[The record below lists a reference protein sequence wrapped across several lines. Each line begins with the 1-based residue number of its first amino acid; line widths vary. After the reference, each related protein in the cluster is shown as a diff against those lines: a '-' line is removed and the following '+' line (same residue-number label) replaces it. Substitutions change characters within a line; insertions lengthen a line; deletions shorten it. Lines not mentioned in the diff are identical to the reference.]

1 MPALSLLL
9 RAASN
14 SHISHG
20 QKDWKGICGAE
31 RSRVTKL
38 HQLGPTL
45 HNDEILTCYFPSS
58 LLRSGTG
65 VQDAYTLHIPSQSCF
80 TTFFHHSIFF
90 QGHMAAYLTAPSLL
104 SQFLVC
110 EHDGCPCKFMRFM
123 LSRSQTKLLHIKKL
137 GHV

>member
-20 QKDWKGICGAE
+20 QKDRKEICGAE

-45 HNDEILTCYFPSS
+45 HNDETMTCYFPSS

-65 VQDAYTLHIPSQSCF
+65 VQDAYTLHIPSQTCF
-80 TTFFHHSIFF
+80 TTFFHHSIFSRAIWLHIWQPPASF
-90 QGHMAAYLTAPSLL
+90 PSFWFVSMMAAHANSWDSYWAGPRQNYFTL
-104 SQFLVC
+104 
-110 EHDGCPCKFMRFM
+110 KN
-123 LSRSQTKLLHIKKL
+123 
-137 GHV
+137 